1 LTDGAGGPPQSQPRS
16 VLSPR
21 LRGEGQGE
29 VDSVPSPRLRGE
41 GQGEVDSVPSPRL
54 RGEGQGEVDSVPS
67 PRLRG
72 EGQGEGR
79 VARAEFLDLIRSDL
93 HKVERALQ
101 SAVASEVHPVDA
113 LAQHVLFAGGKRL
126 RPATVILTARA
137 LNPDPDT
144 DRLIAVAAA
153 MELVHTATLVHDDVV
168 DNTSVRRGAATANA
182 VFGNGVA
189 VISGD
194 FMLARAVSMLAKES
208 EMQLV
213 RTVADVTVD
222 MSEGVVQELVAT
234 GDPELSEAAY
244 FSLIHKKTASFIEG
258 CCRCGA
264 IVAGADALRERA
276 VGDYGLNLGLAF
288 QLADDILDYV
298 GDPAATG
305 KPIGTDL
312 REGRATLP
320 FLIGLREASDGRRE
334 RLLSAFAN
342 PSLRD
347 AGVSSV
353 IRALGS
359 LGAFEHARNVARERS
374 EAAKEA
380 LEALDPSVYRDALAG
395 LADYVVERDR

>member
-1 LTDGAGGPPQSQPRS
+1 MP
-16 VLSPR
+16 
-21 LRGEGQGE
+21 
-29 VDSVPSPRLRGE
+29 
-41 GQGEVDSVPSPRL
+41 
-54 RGEGQGEVDSVPS
+54 
-67 PRLRG
+67 
-72 EGQGEGR
+72 
-79 VARAEFLDLIRSDL
+79 FLDVIRNDL
-93 HKVERALQ
+93 QSVERALQ
-101 SAVASEVHPVDA
+101 SAVASEVRPVDA
-113 LAQHVLFAGGKRL
+113 LAQHVLLAGGKRL
-126 RPATVILTARA
+126 RPATVILSARA
-137 LNPDPDT
+137 LGADPDP

-194 FMLARAVSMLAKES
+194 FMLARAVSMLARES
-208 EMQLV
+208 EMRLV
-213 RTVADVTVD
+213 RTVAEVTVD
-222 MSEGVVQELVAT
+222 MSEGEVQELVAT
-234 GDPELSEAAY
+234 GEADLSEAAY

-264 IVAGADALRERA
+264 IVAGADAEQERA

-288 QLADDILDYV
+288 QLTDDILDYV
-298 GDPAATG
+298 GDPALTG

-342 PSLRD
+342 PAVREAS
-347 AGVSSV
+347 VSSV
-353 IRALGS
+353 IRALES
-359 LGAFEHARNVARERS
+359 LGAFEHARRTARVRS
-374 EAAKEA
+374 EAAKRA
-380 LEALDPSVYRDALAG
+380 LESLGPSAYRDALAD